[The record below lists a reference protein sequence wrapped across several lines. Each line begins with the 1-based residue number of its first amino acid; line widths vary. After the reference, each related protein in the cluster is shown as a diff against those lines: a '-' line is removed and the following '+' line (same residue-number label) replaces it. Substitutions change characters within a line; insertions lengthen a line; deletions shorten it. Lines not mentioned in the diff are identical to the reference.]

1 RQSLRIVGGIPV
13 EEGEWPWQASLQWD
27 GMHRCG
33 ATLINSTWLVSAAHC
48 FRTYKDPT
56 RWTASFGVTIK
67 PPKMKQ
73 GLRRI
78 FVHEK
83 YKYPSHDYDISV
95 VELSSPVPYTN
106 AVHRICLPD
115 ASHEFHPGDETFV
128 TGFGALEN
136 DGSGQNHLR
145 QVQVDLIDTKTC
157 NEPQSYNGAITPRM
171 LCAGSLK
178 GKRDACQGDSGGP
191 LVSPDA
197 RDIWY
202 LAGIVSW
209 GDECGQPNKPGVYT
223 RVTAF
228 RDWIHSKTVYCQI
241 SFHITLSAHPHKC
254 PPCPS
259 PPPPTSISPQFLS
272 AFKSLS
278 WFASLPFPHHF
289 RPSSPPCCGRQAN
302 SFIAGNRIVNG
313 KNALVGAWPWQA
325 SMQWKGR
332 HYCGASLI
340 SSRWL
345 LSAAHCF
352 DTKNNS
358 GDWTANFGTVVNK
371 TYMTQKVQNII
382 FHENYSRPGVYN
394 DIALVQLAEEVSF
407 TKYVRRICL
416 PEAKM
421 KLSENASAVVTGWG
435 SLYMNGPLP
444 MILQEAS
451 VKIIDNKVCNAPH
464 ALGGLVTDEMLCAGF
479 MSGKAD
485 ACQTDSG
492 GPLAYSDSRNVW
504 HLVGIVS
511 WGDGCAKKNKPG
523 VYT

>member
-1 RQSLRIVGGIPV
+1 MVILIFLGVTAILGVTVGLLVHFLAVGKTFYYQGDFHISGVTHNDNCEYGASQASTDLSKNIETKMSDAFQNSRIYKEYINSQVIKLRPDPNGSSVQLQLTFKFSPAKRQSMKTEIKAILHQILKDNMASWNAVPTSLR
-13 EEGEWPWQASLQWD
+13 L
-27 GMHRCG
+27 
-33 ATLINSTWLVSAAHC
+33 T
-48 FRTYKDPT
+48 
-56 RWTASFGVTIK
+56 
-67 PPKMKQ
+67 
-73 GLRRI
+73 
-78 FVHEK
+78 
-83 YKYPSHDYDISV
+83 DISFISIIFYYLEISKAN
-95 VELSSPVPYTN
+95 VEILTN
-106 AVHRICLPD
+106 
-115 ASHEFHPGDETFV
+115 
-128 TGFGALEN
+128 N
-136 DGSGQNHLR
+136 
-145 QVQVDLIDTKTC
+145 
-157 NEPQSYNGAITPRM
+157 
-171 LCAGSLK
+171 
-178 GKRDACQGDSGGP
+178 
-191 LVSPDA
+191 
-197 RDIWY
+197 
-202 LAGIVSW
+202 
-209 GDECGQPNKPGVYT
+209 
-223 RVTAF
+223 
-228 RDWIHSKTVYCQI
+228 
-241 SFHITLSAHPHKC
+241 
-254 PPCPS
+254 
-259 PPPPTSISPQFLS
+259 
-272 AFKSLS
+272 
-278 WFASLPFPHHF
+278 
-289 RPSSPPCCGRQAN
+289 CCGRQAN